1 MDKGTRD
8 DYDLISIHD
17 SENERNLVSRVIEWL
32 KMMDGESPYKI
43 SRLQHCLQTATR
55 AEEDGADTETIVC
68 ALLHDIGDV
77 ISPSN
82 HSQVSAALLRPY
94 ISEKNYWIVL
104 NHGLFQGYYW
114 MHHYDK
120 DRNLRDQYKDHPYYQ
135 DCIDFCANWDQKSF
149 DPEYKTKSLEY
160 FVPMIEQIFSKE
172 PKCVISCFFLFAPTP
187 GNSSKTLFRVFLF
200 LLFGYIFLR
209 LWEIIRG
216 GLW

>member
-82 HSQVSAALLRPY
+82 HSQIPLCFC
-94 ISEKNYWIVL
+94 VL
-104 NHGLFQGYYW
+104 
-114 MHHYDK
+114 
-120 DRNLRDQYKDHPYYQ
+120 
-135 DCIDFCANWDQKSF
+135 
-149 DPEYKTKSLEY
+149 
-160 FVPMIEQIFSKE
+160 
-172 PKCVISCFFLFAPTP
+172 FLFPQDKV
-187 GNSSKTLFRVFLF
+187 KT
-200 LLFGYIFLR
+200 GGIALR
-209 LWEIIRG
+209 
-216 GLW
+216 